1 MRNGMRSPAGAL
13 AVAGLSGCPLWLYA
27 RASLPPGSL
36 AAAPAWGWVLVPG
49 RLLAAAVECWV
60 LARRTGQLLQEDAEA
75 RLRDKEA

>member
-1 MRNGMRSPAGAL
+1 
-13 AVAGLSGCPLWLYA
+13 
-27 RASLPPGSL
+27 
-36 AAAPAWGWVLVPG
+36 VLVPG